1 MFINYL
7 SRAALREAAL
17 FLYPSEVDAVEHE
30 KHDIEQGED
39 DGESQDVLLVA
50 YQHVDE
56 EHQRTSHQLQDQCRQ
71 IELGEIG
78 GR

>member
-1 MFINYL
+1 MCL
-7 SRAALREAAL
+7 GAALREAAL

-50 YQHVDE
+50 CQHVDE
-56 EHQRTSHQLQDQCRQ
+56 EHQGAGYHLDDQCRQ
-71 IELGEIG
+71 VELGEIG